1 VILARVRRTIL
12 ERALLSRGERVLV
25 ACSGGPDSAAL
36 LHVLQRLAPALGLTL
51 HAASVDHGLRPGAA
65 SEVALAGA
73 LAASLG
79 VPFTPLAVT
88 VAREGASLQ
97 AQARDARYDV
107 LFAEAARVGA
117 RALAVGHT
125 LDDQAETVLA
135 RLLRGS
141 SVSGLAGIA
150 PRRADGVVR
159 PLIDCRREEVHA
171 YVARHGLC
179 VAADPSNVDL
189 RYERARIRAS
199 VLPALAAEDASV
211 AVHLAQLA
219 DDARETAEA
228 VGAAAAEL
236 LSRAEVEGGLDAA
249 AVLDAPRAVRMEA
262 LSRFARRL
270 TGVPAGRAH
279 LLGLERAL
287 EGRGEC
293 LLPGGWLVR
302 LVGRVLAGQREPGA
316 KSRSHPR
323 RPE

>member
-12 ERALLSRGERVLV
+12 ERALLSRGARVLV
-25 ACSGGPDSAAL
+25 ACSGGPDSATL
-36 LHVLQRLAPALGLTL
+36 LHVLQRLAPSLELTL

-65 SEVALAGA
+65 SDVALAGA
-73 LAASLG
+73 LAGSLG

-88 VAREGASLQ
+88 VSREGASLQ
-97 AQARDARYDV
+97 AQARDARYAA
-107 LFAEAARVGA
+107 LFAEAARIGA
-117 RALAVGHT
+117 SALAVGHT

-141 SVSGLAGIA
+141 GVSGLAGIA

-159 PLIDCRREEVHA
+159 PLIDCRRADVHA
-171 YVARHGLC
+171 YVARHALA
-179 VAADPSNVDL
+179 VATDPSNADP
-189 RYERARIRAS
+189 RFERVRIRES
-199 VLPALAAEDASV
+199 VLPALALEDPSA

-219 DDARETAEA
+219 DDAREITEVVGRAA
-228 VGAAAAEL
+228 VEVLA
-236 LSRAEVEGGLDAA
+236 RAEVEGGLDA
-249 AVLDAPRAVRMEA
+249 VVLLDAPRAIRVEA
-262 LSRFARRL
+262 LSRFARGL

-279 LLGLERAL
+279 LHGLERTL

-302 LVGRVLAGQREPGA
+302 LVGRVLAGQRAPGS
-316 KSRSHPR
+316 KSRSRPG